1 MQCMGHN
8 HIVNN
13 YIVNNH
19 VCNAWKITPN
29 GLNIIT

>member
-8 HIVNN
+8 HIVDN